1 MADNTEH
8 LDDEISV
15 ADIVLKLWQKRGLIF
30 ILPLLFGILGVIVV
44 LTMATKAKNP
54 MIYYVSLTGIE
65 KGAYPNGVAFSP
77 RDLRAPEVL
86 AVLSARMGI
95 ENSDDFEAAISVSL
109 GAPTMEGILK
119 KYGERLSKK
128 KLQSAEIDAINAELN
143 EELSRATEKTATI
156 VIDYQSL
163 GLDEGR
169 AEQLAV
175 LLPTVWAE
183 VFTTQFRVLDNTKLS
198 GAAQIKYLTLQTAA
212 GTLEANDHVNMM
224 LEALQT
230 LQEDSRLSGLQ
241 AANGATSSDLRV
253 RVNNF
258 NNLYLSAI
266 LSRNLGNEDA
276 LTKFYQTDLSLRIA
290 QINEQIG
297 GIDDAILSI
306 QRVISGEQRASVTG
320 QGYSSERMQVTGD
333 AISDI
338 VNLVNKSSLSD
349 YLTTMYKNKSVLIEQ
364 RSELNLR
371 LSKISEKTEYD
382 AEFLSEAEKSLNA
395 LNEEYGQLLSAARMM
410 NRENNAT
417 LSRALGS
424 PHRSGSLIPERG
436 ILIILMAAMAGV
448 LIGAVL
454 ALVLPPKSIRK
465 VFVEM

>member
-1 MADNTEH
+1 MADDTEH
-8 LDDEISV
+8 FDDEISV

-30 ILPLLFGILGVIVV
+30 ILPLLFGILGAIVV

-54 MIYYVSLTGIE
+54 IIHYVSLTGIE

-77 RDLRAPEVL
+77 SDLRAPEVL
-86 AVLSARMGI
+86 AALSARMGI
-95 ENSDDFEAAISVSL
+95 ENSDDFAEAISVSL
-109 GAPTMEGILK
+109 GAPTMDGILK

-128 KLQSAEIDAINAELN
+128 GLQSAEIDAINAELN

-169 AEQLAV
+169 AKHLSV

-183 VFTTQFRVLDNTKLS
+183 VFTTQFRVLDNTQLS
-198 GAAQIKYLTLQTAA
+198 GAAQMEYLSLQSSA
-212 GTLEANDHVNMM
+212 GTLEANDHVNTM
-224 LEALQT
+224 LKALET
-230 LQEDSRLSGLQ
+230 LQQDSRLAGIQ
-241 AANGATSSDLRV
+241 AANGATPSDLRV
-253 RVNNF
+253 RLNNF

-276 LTKFYQTDLSLRIA
+276 LTKFYQADLSLRVT
-290 QINEQIG
+290 QIDEQIG
-297 GIDDAILSI
+297 GIDDSILSI
-306 QRVISGEQRASVTG
+306 QSVISGEQRASVTG

-338 VNLVNKSSLSD
+338 VNLVNKSSLSE
-349 YLTTMYKNKSVLIEQ
+349 YLTAMYTNKSVLIEE

-371 LSKISEKTEYD
+371 LSKIREETEYD
-382 AEFLSEAEKSLNA
+382 SNFLSKAEERLNA

-424 PHRSGSLIPERG
+424 PHRVGSLIPKRG
-436 ILIILMAAMAGV
+436 ILIILMAAMAGG

-454 ALVLPPKSIRK
+454 ALVLPPKSTR
-465 VFVEM
+465 